1 MSWEENLA
9 ATALGVFAHLGVFIR
24 GEWHLRAPSV
34 VACHVAALA
43 TGISLHTLKRPEAV
57 GVIAVWW
64 LRCFSYYLLGMFTSI
79 AVYRLFF
86 HRIRHFPGPRAAA
99 VSKLWSVYQCR
110 DSRNHL
116 LLDGLHKKYGNFVR
130 TGPGEITIFHP
141 KAWEAMDGA
150 GNANIRSDWYDIV
163 HPRISPIFSRK
174 VEDHTE
180 RRKVWSRA
188 LSTKS
193 IREYLPRILQQIG
206 TLESIIARASAD
218 GEPVVPND
226 IMQWFAFDSMGE
238 FAFNENFS
246 MMKTKT
252 WHRAIMQQRSALA
265 ILGSLNHT
273 VWAIRLAFAFLGRF
287 WRVKD
292 WMGMISFCDQCME
305 RRLQTEATQPDIA
318 SHFIKE
324 FHEGRNEQNW
334 VTKKQLLSGNTVSVI
349 VGGSDTTG
357 PSLILLWYFMA
368 LYPEQAERVYQEVKD
383 VDPSD
388 INTLANL
395 PCLNGFINESMRLIP
410 AALTMGTRV
419 TPPEGMTIDGTF
431 IPGGIK
437 VAAPKYTIFRME
449 SAFEDPLSFVPERW
463 YSRPEMIRDKSA
475 FAPFG
480 VGRRVCVG
488 KNLALT
494 QIRLVATILLSR
506 YRVRFAPGETGEA
519 VERDMRDQL
528 TAQPGR
534 YAVVFEPR
542 SQMASA

>member
-1 MSWEENLA
+1 
-9 ATALGVFAHLGVFIR
+9 
-24 GEWHLRAPSV
+24 
-34 VACHVAALA
+34 
-43 TGISLHTLKRPEAV
+43 
-57 GVIAVWW
+57 
-64 LRCFSYYLLGMFTSI
+64 MFTSI
-79 AVYRLFF
+79 TIYRLFF
-86 HRIRHFPGPRAAA
+86 HRIGHFPGPRAAA
-99 VSKLWSVYQCR
+99 VSKLWSVYKCR

-116 LLDGLHKKYGNFVR
+116 FLDGLHKKYGNFVR
-130 TGPGEITIFHP
+130 TGPSEITIFHP

-163 HPRISPIFSRK
+163 HPRVSPIFSRK
-174 VEDHTE
+174 EEDHTE
-180 RRKVWSRA
+180 RRKVWNRA

-193 IREYLPRILQQIG
+193 IREYLPRILEQIG
-206 TLESIIARASAD
+206 TLESIIASANSQ
-218 GEPVVPND
+218 PVVPND

-273 VWAIRLAFAFLGRF
+273 VWAIRLAFAFLARF

-324 FHEGRNEQNW
+324 FHEGRNEKNW
-334 VTKKQLLSGNTVSVI
+334 VAKKQLLSGNTVSVI

-410 AALTMGTRV
+410 AALTMGTRT
-419 TPPEGMTIDGTF
+419 TPEEGMTVDGTY

-449 SAFEDPLSFVPERW
+449 SAFEDPLSFIPERW

-506 YRVRFAPGETGEA
+506 YHVRFAPGETGEA

-542 SQMASA
+542 SQAVSS

>member
-1 MSWEENLA
+1 MTGQDFLVA
-9 ATALGVFAHLGVFIR
+9 AALGVCIHLAIFIR
-24 GEWHLRAPSV
+24 GEWHLRAPHV
-34 VACHVAALA
+34 VTCHVAALA
-43 TGISLHTLKRPEAV
+43 MAISLHIQNCPEAASSM
-57 GVIAVWW
+57 AVWW
-64 LRCFSYYLLGMFTSI
+64 IQCFSYYLLGMFTSI
-79 AVYRLFF
+79 ATYRLLF

-116 LLDGLHKKYGNFVR
+116 FLDNLHKKYGNFVR
-130 TGPGEITIFHP
+130 TGPAEITIFHP

-163 HPRISPIFSRK
+163 HPRISPIFSR
-174 VEDHTE
+174 EEQDHIE
-180 RRKVWSRA
+180 RRKVWTRA

-193 IREYLPRILQQIG
+193 IREYLPRILEQIG
-206 TLESIIARASAD
+206 TLESIIANANSQ
-218 GEPVVPND
+218 PVVPND

-273 VWAIRLAFAFLGRF
+273 VWAIRLAFAFLARF
-287 WRVKD
+287 WRVRD

-324 FHEGRNEQNW
+324 FHEGRNEKNW
-334 VTKKQLLSGNTVSVI
+334 VAKKQLLSGNTVSVI

-410 AALTMGTRV
+410 AALTMGTRT
-419 TPPEGMTIDGTF
+419 TPAEGMTVDGTF

-449 SAFEDPLSFVPERW
+449 SAFEDPLTFIPERW
-463 YSRPEMIRDKSA
+463 YSRPELIRDKSA

-494 QIRLVATILLSR
+494 QIRLVATILLTR

-542 SQMASA
+542 SQAVST